1 MGGEGSGAV
10 SSDEV
15 LIRELVDRQVE
26 AMRSGDAAAVVGLRA
41 ADVVG
46 FTLAPP
52 LVQSD
57 MTSVAGMAA
66 WFATFDGPLE
76 YEVRDLEVT
85 VGGDVAFCHSLNRMS
100 AVPVGMAEAFELWF
114 RATLGLRK
122 VDGAWRVTHE
132 HQSTPFYMDGSLRA
146 AVDLKPEA

>member
-1 MGGEGSGAV
+1 VV

-26 AMRSGDAAAVVGLRA
+26 AMTSRDAAAVVGLRA

-52 LVQSD
+52 LVQSGAD
-57 MTSVAGMAA
+57 MTNVAGTAA
-66 WFATFDGPLE
+66 WFATFDGPLQ

-122 VDGAWRVTHE
+122 VDGEWRVTHE